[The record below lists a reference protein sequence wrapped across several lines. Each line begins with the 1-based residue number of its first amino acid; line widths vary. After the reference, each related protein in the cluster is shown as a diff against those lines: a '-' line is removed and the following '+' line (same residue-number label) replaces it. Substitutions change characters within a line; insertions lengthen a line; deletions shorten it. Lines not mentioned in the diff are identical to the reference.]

1 MPDQPFQQP
10 AQGGILGAP
19 WPDGYLASYDCETT
33 GVDVETDRI
42 VTATLVV
49 PGREPVQ
56 WLADPGIDIPTG
68 ASDLHGVTTE
78 IARRDGAPA
87 ALVVDSIA
95 DALADELATRS
106 VLVVMNAPYDLTLLD
121 RECRRYELPTLA
133 DRLFG
138 APVGPIV
145 DPLVLDRAADK
156 YRKGKRNLEALCA
169 EYGVDLTEAHTSAAD
184 AQAALEVAL
193 RIADRYPQ
201 LRVSAQQLHMWQV
214 EWHRRWAAGFQQH
227 LRKQAGNADTVIDG
241 SWPFRPAP
249 VAVTS

>member
-1 MPDQPFQQP
+1 MPDTPFRQP

-33 GVDVETDRI
+33 GIDVETDRI
-42 VTATLVV
+42 VTATLIV
-49 PGREPVQ
+49 PGRDPAQ
-56 WLADPGIDIPTG
+56 WLADPGIDIPVG
-68 ASDLHGVTTE
+68 ASNLHGVTTE
-78 IARRDGAPA
+78 IARAKGAPA

-106 VLVVMNAPYDLTLLD
+106 VIVIMNAPYDLTILD
-121 RECRRYELPTLA
+121 RECRRHGLPTLA
-133 DRLFG
+133 DRLDG
-138 APVGPIV
+138 APIGPIV

-156 YRKGKRNLEALCA
+156 YRKGKRDLEALCA

-201 LRVSAQQLHMWQV
+201 LRVAAEQVHVWQI
-214 EWHRRWAAGFQQH
+214 EWQRRWAAGYQAH
-227 LRKQAGNADTVIDG
+227 LRKQPGKAKEIIDG
-241 SWPFRPAP
+241 SWPMRPFTGPA
-249 VAVTS
+249 VA